1 MEEKKDRFINTCDF
15 RDVNPIMVALPYP
28 QIEVQEKNPGYAQ
41 MLSHDYAGAV
51 SEMTAITQYISNE
64 HRLSY
69 ENCSQA
75 KTILGIAIAE
85 MIHLQKLGELI
96 CLLGGNLEFGVRQ
109 RDASIRFWTPQYLEC
124 PQNLRE
130 MLQAD
135 IESERA
141 AINQYRAH
149 IKAISDSSV
158 NAVLERIILD
168 EEYHIMILKAMG

>member
-51 SEMTAITQYISNE
+51 SEMTAIAQYINNE

-69 ENCSQA
+69 ENCPLA
-75 KTILGIAIAE
+75 RTILGIAVAE

-109 RDASIRFWTPQYLEC
+109 RDARIRFWTPQYLEC

-130 MLQAD
+130 MLQVDMKA
-135 IESERA
+135 ERA
-141 AINQYRAH
+141 AINQYRTH
-149 IKAISDSSV
+149 IKAINDSSV

-168 EEYHIMILKAMG
+168 EEYHIMILEAMD